1 MSHMITVKY
10 PTVSA
15 ATAEQMARDQQAE
28 RLKRINEAAQQHGGI
43 HHMFVEDPD
52 GSLLVVNEWASEDS
66 MRQFI
71 ENQQDIPQLLE
82 AMGTAPDAEPEVT
95 VRRVLDT
102 PDRFSGQ
109 ISPTSYMITTK
120 FPSVMAG
127 TAEAAAHDQH
137 AERTKRISAEA
148 AQQGC
153 MAHMFTED
161 TDGGTLVVDLW
172 PDEATYRRFFE
183 SQLEIGKMVQEIG
196 GNPDQAPEV
205 TAYRVLDTPDRF

>member
-120 FPSVMAG
+120 FPSGHGRDRGGGGPRPARR
-127 TAEAAAHDQH
+127 AHEADQ
-137 AERTKRISAEA
+137 R
-148 AQQGC
+148 
-153 MAHMFTED
+153 
-161 TDGGTLVVDLW
+161 
-172 PDEATYRRFFE
+172 
-183 SQLEIGKMVQEIG
+183 
-196 GNPDQAPEV
+196 
-205 TAYRVLDTPDRF
+205 